1 MNDVVEIFAPIMT
14 KTSRGTVVKLWG
26 NADGEVGALSFPE
39 GIPEGGLVFSTTT
52 LVETI
57 YADVQPR
64 SLSEYE
70 LAAWG
75 VNDIP
80 TDSRL
85 LYYRG
90 DSSNLV
96 IGNRTRVNG
105 VKVFEIRGVQ
115 TWTMHQE
122 ALLVPVQGINA

>member
-14 KTSRGTVVKLWG
+14 KTSRGTVVKVWG
-26 NADGEVGALSFPE
+26 NADGKVGALSFPE

-52 LVETI
+52 LAETI

-64 SLSEYE
+64 SLNEYE

-80 TDSRL
+80 TDSRI
-85 LYYRG
+85 LYYSG
-90 DSSNLV
+90 ISSSLV
-96 IGNRTRVNG
+96 IGNRARVNG
-105 VKVFEIRGVQ
+105 AKVFEIRSVQ
-115 TWTMHQE
+115 TWTMHME
-122 ALLVPVQGINA
+122 ALLVPVQGI